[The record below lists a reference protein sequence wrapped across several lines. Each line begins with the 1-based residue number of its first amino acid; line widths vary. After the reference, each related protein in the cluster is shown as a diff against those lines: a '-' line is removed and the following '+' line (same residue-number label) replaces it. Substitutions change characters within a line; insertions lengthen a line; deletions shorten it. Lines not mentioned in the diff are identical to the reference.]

1 VRKFFYALSLTG
13 FALSAGPA
21 TMAASSGDAAFQAR
35 VDAIQKS
42 VITLDS
48 HDDIPFDWATK
59 DVDPGVDGDQQDDL
73 VKMRKGGLDVATF
86 IVYVAQTKRTPENYA
101 KAKTDALTKF
111 DAIHRMAETMYPDR
125 VQIAYS
131 ADQVRKIHA
140 SGKLVALIGIEN
152 GYVIGKDLSLI
163 ADYYKRGARYMT
175 LTHFGNNDIGDSSIP
190 REDLGDKGPEW
201 HGLSPFGRQVIA
213 EMNRVGMLV
222 DVSHTSKDTTMQ
234 AIALSKAPVIASH
247 SDVRALFDH
256 PRSLDDEEMKALA
269 AQGGVM
275 QVVAYDSYLKA
286 VPAEK
291 QQAIKELMTA
301 LGIKSPEEVGKLD
314 PKRKEQYKVQ
324 MKAFDERW
332 PRADVK
338 LFVDN
343 IDYAVKLMGI
353 DHVGIASDFGGGGGI
368 DGWDNA
374 GETRNVTEELVRR
387 GYTED
392 QIAKIW
398 GGNFLRV
405 MAEAHAVAEK
415 LSAQH

>member
-1 VRKFFYALSLTG
+1 MRGLGVGLALMALALT
-13 FALSAGPA
+13 ARPAMSAD
-21 TMAASSGDAAFQAR
+21 DAAFEAK
-35 VDAIQKS
+35 VDKIQKD

-59 DVDPGVDGDQQDDL
+59 DDDPGVDGDQQDDL
-73 VKMRKGGLDVATF
+73 AKMRKGGLDVATF

-101 KAKTDALTKF
+101 KAKSDALIKF

-140 SGKLVALIGIEN
+140 AGKLVALIGIEN

-190 REDLGDKGPEW
+190 RPDLGDKGPEW
-201 HGLSPFGRQVIA
+201 GGLSPFGKEVIA
-213 EMNRVGMLV
+213 EMNRVGILV
-222 DVSHTSKDTTMQ
+222 DVSHTAKTTTMQ

-247 SDVRALFDH
+247 SAVSALYDH
-256 PRSLDDEEMKALA
+256 PRNLDDEEMKALA

-286 VPAEK
+286 VPKEK
-291 QQAIKELMTA
+291 QQAIKELLNA
-301 LGIKSPEEVGKLD
+301 LGIQSPEQVSKLD
-314 PKRKEQYKVQ
+314 AKRKAQYNAQ
-324 MKAFDERW
+324 MKAFNERW
-332 PRADVK
+332 PPANVK
-338 LFVDN
+338 MFVDN

-353 DHVGIASDFGGGGGI
+353 DHVGIASDFGGGGGVE
-368 DGWDNA
+368 GWDNA
-374 GETRNVTEELVRR
+374 AETRNVTAELVRR
-387 GYTED
+387 GYTEK

-398 GGNFLRV
+398 SGNFLRV
-405 MAEAHAVAEK
+405 LAEAQAVAKK
-415 LSAQH
+415 LSTQH

>member
-1 VRKFFYALSLTG
+1 MSVHGLA
-13 FALSAGPA
+13 FALLL
-21 TMAASSGDAAFQAR
+21 AASALMTVPALAADDAAFEAK
-35 VDAIQKS
+35 VDKIQKD

-101 KAKTDALTKF
+101 KAKSDALTKF

-131 ADQVRKIHA
+131 ADQVRKIHDA
-140 SGKLVALIGIEN
+140 GKLVALIGIEN

-190 REDLGDKGPEW
+190 RPDLGDKGPEW
-201 HGLSPFGRQVIA
+201 GGLSPFGKQVVA

-222 DVSHTSKDTTMQ
+222 DVSHTAKTTTMQ

-247 SDVRALFDH
+247 SAVRALFDH
-256 PRSLDDEEMKALA
+256 PRNLDDEEMKALA

-286 VPAEK
+286 VPREK
-291 QQAIKELMTA
+291 SQAIKELLNA
-301 LGIKSPEEVGKLD
+301 LGIKSPEQVPKLD
-314 PKRKEQYKVQ
+314 AKRKAQYKAQ
-324 MKAFDERW
+324 MTAFDERW
-332 PRADVK
+332 PPANVK
-338 LFVDN
+338 RFVDN

-368 DGWDNA
+368 AGWNSA
-374 GETRNVTEELVRR
+374 AETRNVTAELVRR
-387 GYTED
+387 GYTEK

-398 GGNFLRV
+398 SGNFLRV
-405 MAEAHAVAEK
+405 LAQAHAVAEK

>member
-1 VRKFFYALSLTG
+1 VRGLGVGLALMALALT
-13 FALSAGPA
+13 ARPAMSAD
-21 TMAASSGDAAFQAR
+21 DAAFEAK
-35 VDAIQKS
+35 VDKIQKD

-59 DVDPGVDGDQQDDL
+59 DDDPGVDGDQQDDL
-73 VKMRKGGLDVATF
+73 AKMRKGGLDVATF

-101 KAKTDALTKF
+101 KAKADALTKF

-140 SGKLVALIGIEN
+140 GGKLVALIGIEN

-190 REDLGDKGPEW
+190 RPDLGDKGPEW
-201 HGLSPFGRQVIA
+201 GGLSPFGKEVIA
-213 EMNRVGMLV
+213 EMNRVGILV
-222 DVSHTSKDTTMQ
+222 DVSHTAKTTTMQ
-234 AIALSKAPVIASH
+234 AIALSKAPVVASH
-247 SDVRALFDH
+247 SAVRALYDH
-256 PRSLDDEEMKALA
+256 PRNLDDEEMKALA

-286 VPAEK
+286 VPKEK
-291 QQAIKELMTA
+291 QQAIKELLNA
-301 LGIKSPEEVGKLD
+301 LGIQSPEEIHALD
-314 PKRKEQYKVQ
+314 PKRKAQYNAQ
-324 MKAFDERW
+324 MKAFNERW
-332 PRADVK
+332 PPANVK
-338 LFVDN
+338 MFVDN

-353 DHVGIASDFGGGGGI
+353 DHVGIASDFGGGGGVE
-368 DGWDNA
+368 GWDNA
-374 GETRNVTEELVRR
+374 AETRNVTAELVRR
-387 GYTED
+387 GYTEK

-398 GGNFLRV
+398 SGNFLRV
-405 MAEAHAVAEK
+405 LAEAQAVAKK
-415 LSAQH
+415 LSTQH